1 MQRILVVAV
10 LAVVLSAIAFS
21 QTNSRRITLSK
32 SELELIEL
40 SRQFVDT
47 SIGKDMIMVTDGVT
61 LTPFGPMGTAAV
73 KGKWES
79 VDLEDLD
86 ALVDG
91 ERAVV
96 TGRVM
101 FKGHSPEGKAIDAS
115 SRVTIVYA
123 RRKGRWEFRS
133 GCLGDCGGK

>member
-10 LAVVLSAIAFS
+10 LAVALSAVAFS

-32 SELELIEL
+32 SELELIAL
-40 SRQFVDT
+40 SREFVDT
-47 SIGKDMIMVTDGVT
+47 SIGKEMIVLTDGVT
-61 LTPFGPMGTAAV
+61 LTPSGPMGTAEV

-79 VDLEDLD
+79 VELEDLD

-115 SRVTIVYA
+115 SRVKIVYA
-123 RRKGRWEFRS
+123 RREGRWEFSS
-133 GCLGDCGGK
+133 GCLGDCGDK